1 MRAGSWPCS
10 ARAEGEG
17 TLLLFAY
24 DGSLNGDWVAHYAVR
39 FAAASASKRLRLVH
53 VHEGDPV
60 VAPRLARIEGECRV
74 AGVSLEV
81 ELVPRQGQSVAEL
94 ILARAPSAKSG
105 MIIAGTRQRP
115 RNLAYLAR
123 TVSAELLARASCGVV
138 ALRVVHPGTLGHPER
153 VLLPLSGHPRGAAG
167 AIPLL
172 DHLDPGLV
180 HLHVLFVREV
190 SRLRYRALDARSAE
204 RLLGE
209 GRRFVHA
216 VESELRAGLQA
227 RRFALDS
234 SVVVSDDVP
243 KEILVHASKHRA
255 RLICLGASERSL
267 PHRLVYGNPI
277 EQVLRDAPCDVAVY
291 RSGR

>member
-1 MRAGSWPCS
+1 M
-10 ARAEGEG
+10 
-17 TLLLFAY
+17 
-24 DGSLNGDWVAHYAVR
+24 AHYAVR
-39 FAAASASKRLRLVH
+39 FAAASAQRRLRLVH
-53 VHEGDPV
+53 VHEGEPV
-60 VAPRLARIEGECRV
+60 VAPRLSRIECECRV

-81 ELVPRQGQSVAEL
+81 ELVRRQGRPVAEL
-94 ILARAPSAKSG
+94 ILARAPGAMRG

-123 TVSAELLARASCGVV
+123 TVSAELLARAPCGVV
-138 ALRVVHPGTLGHPER
+138 ALRVVHPGALGHPER

-167 AIPLL
+167 ALPLL
-172 DHLDPGLV
+172 EHLGAGLV
-180 HLHVLFVREV
+180 HLHVLFVREL
-190 SRLRYRALDARSAE
+190 SRLRYRALDARAAE
-204 RLLGE
+204 RLLE
-209 GRRFVHA
+209 QGRRFVRA
-216 VESELRAGLQA
+216 VEQELRAGLEG

-234 SVVVSDDVP
+234 SVIVSDDVP

-267 PHRLVYGNPI
+267 PRRLVYGNPI